1 MILASAFALCFE
13 GQTDLFKAPPFMSRK
28 PKKGYFVRGQFV
40 AEGSEL
46 DLELKAELKGTDGL
60 SRTDRKKD
68 SDDRQDL
75 GVDLLTLRTEL
86 MERLNSQSHITDQL
100 REALAEARRITNFEG
115 KRRQMQYVGKLMR
128 KLSEESMAAVKDA
141 LNEQRMG
148 STKDTL
154 ALHLAESWRDRLID
168 DDAVLQEW
176 ITDYPSTDSQQLRA
190 LVRQA
195 RKDDVTSKADIAKG
209 LLPRQSRSYREIFQL
224 IKEQFN
230 LVDDV
235 LHTPEEDEDSYKP

>member
-1 MILASAFALCFE
+1 
-13 GQTDLFKAPPFMSRK
+13 MSRK

-46 DLELKAELKGTDGL
+46 DLELKAELKGTEGQ

-68 SDDRQDL
+68 SDDRQEL
-75 GVDLLTLRTEL
+75 GVALLTLRNDLT
-86 MERLNSQSHITDQL
+86 ERLHGQGHMSDQL
-100 REALAEARRITNFEG
+100 REALAETRRITNFEG

-128 KLSEESMAAVKDA
+128 KLSEESIEAVKDA

-154 ALHLAESWRDRLID
+154 ALHVAEGWRDRLMAD
-168 DDAVLQEW
+168 DSAVQEW
-176 ITDYPSTDSQQLRA
+176 MNAYPGTDSQQLRA

-195 RKDDVTSKADIAKG
+195 RKDDATTKADIAKG

-224 IKEQFN
+224 IKEQLN
-230 LVDDV
+230 LAEDE
-235 LHTPEEDEDSYKP
+235 LHTPEADEDTYKP